1 MARSRKRLAFFVVL
15 EGIALVALVISEV
28 RQIPDTVDDLLTNH
42 SQSVAGVKY
51 YDNRELGYDATG
63 DRFRGQQLL
72 EVLRK
77 GKILRD
83 WNEGTNLT
91 GAIHILYDDESY
103 DTISLLSQDPVLIK
117 GYAVRVDRDDLL
129 HVLRLL
135 TPVPPPPAPAGSVW

>member
-1 MARSRKRLAFFVVL
+1 MGGRRKKLAVFVVL
-15 EGIALVALVISEV
+15 EGFLLVALVISEV
-28 RQIPDTVDDLLTNH
+28 RRIPDTVDDLRPNH
-42 SQSVAGVKY
+42 YQSVAGVKY
-51 YDNRELGYDATG
+51 YDNRELGHDATG

-83 WNEGTNLT
+83 WNEGTYLT
-91 GAIHILYDDESY
+91 GTIHILYDEESY
-103 DTISLLSQDPVLIK
+103 DTISLLSQGPVLIK

-135 TPVPPPPAPAGSVW
+135 TPVPPPPPPAGSVW